1 METLSKKEV
10 IVYPDSDGMPMADNT
25 KQFNWIVLIKEGLE
39 AMYAHDPNVFV
50 AGDLL
55 WYPVEGDPKI
65 RKAPDVMVAFGRP
78 KGDRGSY
85 KQWEEDNIPPQ
96 VVFEI
101 NSPRNTPAEMSK
113 KLIFYQ
119 NYGVQEY
126 YFYDPDTNELLVWV
140 RQGDRFVEVENTNNW
155 QSPLIGIRFVID
167 EDTMFIYRPTG
178 ERFATYTEILEFLA
192 EAEEKLQKTQENLQ
206 KTQENLQ
213 KTQENLQKTQENLQK
228 TQENLQ
234 KTQENL
240 DKTKED
246 LQKTQGNLEQAL
258 KEKEVLAEKLRAL
271 GIDPDKV

>member
-1 METLSKKEV
+1 
-10 IVYPDSDGMPMADNT
+10 
-25 KQFNWIVLIKEGLE
+25 
-39 AMYAHDPNVFV
+39 
-50 AGDLL
+50 
-55 WYPVEGDPKI
+55 
-65 RKAPDVMVAFGRP
+65 MVAFGRP

-213 KTQENLQKTQENLQK
+213 KTQENLQKTQENL
-228 TQENLQ
+228 
-234 KTQENL
+234 

-246 LQKTQGNLEQAL
+246 LQKTQENLEQVL